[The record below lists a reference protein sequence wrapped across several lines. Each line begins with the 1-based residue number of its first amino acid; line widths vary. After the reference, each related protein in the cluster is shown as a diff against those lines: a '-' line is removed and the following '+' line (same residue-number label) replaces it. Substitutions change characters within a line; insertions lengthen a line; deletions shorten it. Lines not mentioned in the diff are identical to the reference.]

1 MNLAGNGRRRSRG
14 MTLVEVVLACVV
26 VAIGVVGGLS
36 YGYHG
41 AVQTQHARTH
51 ASAVR
56 VGYYLLEDWKAN
68 GGSELYASAASMVPN
83 PTTLEIDG
91 QRFSYDA
98 DDGLFKI
105 TVEHVAMEIEL
116 IRPVGYQQFMDLS
129 ARVRWLRGPVTIG
142 SVTLST
148 TGRVD
153 QAGD

>member
-1 MNLAGNGRRRSRG
+1 MNLAGRGSRQARG
-14 MTLVEVVLACVV
+14 MTLVEVVMACVV

-41 AVQTQHARTH
+41 AVQTQRARAY

-68 GGSELYASAASMVPN
+68 GGSELYASAAHMVPN

-91 QRFSYDA
+91 QQFSYE
-98 DDGLFKI
+98 DDGIFEI
-105 TVEHVAMEIEL
+105 TVEDVDMRIEL
-116 IRPVGYQQFMDLS
+116 IRPFGYRQFMDLS
-129 ARVRWLRGPVTIG
+129 ARVKWQRG

-148 TGRVD
+148 NGRVD

>member
-1 MNLAGNGRRRSRG
+1 
-14 MTLVEVVLACVV
+14 MTLVEVVIACVV

-41 AVQTQHARTH
+41 AMQTRHARTH

-56 VGYYLLEDWKAN
+56 IGYYLLEDWKAN
-68 GGSELYASAASMVPN
+68 GGSELYASAAPMVPN

-91 QRFSYDA
+91 QQFSYA
-98 DDGLFKI
+98 DDGVFEI
-105 TVEHVAMEIEL
+105 TVEDVDMRIEL
-116 IRPVGYQQFMDLS
+116 IRPSGYRQFMDLS
-129 ARVRWLRGPVTIG
+129 ARVRWMRG

-148 TGRVD
+148 NGRVD